1 MVYLYKMKKLNLIIM
16 SIKRAGAV
24 IALVAL
30 SITSF
35 MQVSLVNAQDSGVF
49 SDITTSY
56 DYYEAIDYLQNE
68 GVVEGYGDGTY
79 KPGNSINRAEFTK
92 IALLASGY
100 EPEGSTCFP
109 DVTDQWFAPYVCKAQ
124 DLGLVDGYPD
134 GMFKPERPINFVEAG
149 KIVSNGLNLGL
160 DETNQNEWFHKYIK
174 ALEEDSAIPLTIDTF
189 DQYINRGEM
198 AEMMWRIQTSQQ
210 EQTQNYE
217 ELKEMTIAQQM
228 HTVSSCSVLMD
239 TFEEVQSSNDYMYR
253 DVVMMEAVDDATV
266 TTSTDTKTAGAPAPA
281 ESEAAEE
288 GDYSTTN
295 VQVEGVDE
303 ADIVKTDGEYIYIVK
318 GDTVRVVKAYLPENM
333 VELDAIE
340 FNDDDFSPTDMYVD
354 GNKLVVLGHSYYS
367 YPYPLDRTEAMI
379 YPYPYY
385 GGGISKVF
393 IFDISDKADI
403 KAFRSL
409 EFEGSYSQSRK
420 VDDMVY
426 MVLSRP
432 GFVPYD
438 DIMEAD
444 EILPRYKD
452 TGDEIAQPM
461 VDCTDVKYVPAFE
474 SANYM
479 IVAGI
484 PINEASGDI
493 SKEVVLGSVGNVY
506 SSRENMYIAANEWNW
521 NYRSSS
527 ETTNVYKFSLGKEEI
542 DFEGKG
548 KVPGTILNQF
558 SMDEDG
564 DYFRIATTKGNTW
577 DNTSTNNVYVL
588 DEAMEMTG
596 KLEGI
601 APGESIHSTRFMGDR
616 LYMVTFK
623 KIDPFFVIDMKDPK
637 GPKILG
643 KLKIPGYSDYLHP
656 YDEHHIIGFGK
667 DTVEATEMEE
677 VDWNQDFA
685 WYQGLKVAM
694 FDVTDVTAPQQMF
707 YEVIGDRGTDSEL
720 LRNHKALL
728 FDKEKDLFAFPVTLA
743 ELSEEIKNDP
753 TASGSEYGDIVFQG
767 AYVYG
772 IDLEDG
778 FTLKTRITHYDETE
792 VADKAGY
799 YWYGDKDVERIL
811 YIGDFLYTVSKGMVM
826 ANDMLSEFAEVNST
840 EVGGT
845 DDEYYY
851 IME

>member
-1 MVYLYKMKKLNLIIM
+1 M
-16 SIKRAGAV
+16 SIKRAGAI

-35 MQVSLVNAQDSGVF
+35 MQVSLVTARDSGVF

-56 DYYEAIDYLQNE
+56 DYYEAVNYLQNE
-68 GVVEGYGDGTY
+68 DVVEGYGDGSY
-79 KPGNSINRAEFTK
+79 KPENTINRAEFAK

-100 EPEGSTCFP
+100 EPEGSNCFP
-109 DVTDQWFAPYVCKAQ
+109 DVTDQWFASYVCKAQ
-124 DLGLVDGYPD
+124 DLGLVDGYP
-134 GMFKPERPINFVEAG
+134 GGTFKPERPINFVEAG
-149 KIVSNGLNLGL
+149 KIVANGLGL
-160 DETNQNEWFHKYIK
+160 ELEENYQKEWFHLYVK
-174 ALEEDSAIPLTIDTF
+174 ALEDNKAIPPSVETF
-189 DQYINRGEM
+189 DHYVDRGEM
-198 AEMMWRIQTSQQ
+198 AEMIWRIQTN
-210 EQTQNYE
+210 QNKSTEGYDG
-217 ELKEMTIAQQM
+217 LKEMTVARQM
-228 HTVSSCSVLMD
+228 HTISSCSVLMD
-239 TFEEVQSSNDYMYR
+239 KFEEVRSDDYMYR
-253 DVVMMEAVDDATV
+253 DVVMMESVDESNAVSSD
-266 TTSTDTKTAGAPAPA
+266 KQTAGAPM

-288 GDYSTTN
+288 GDYSMTN

-318 GDTVRVVKAYLPENM
+318 GNTVRVVKAYLPENM
-333 VELDAIE
+333 VELSALE

-367 YPYPLDRTEAMI
+367 YPYPLDRTSSAMI

-393 IFDISDKADI
+393 IFDISDKTNI
-403 KAFRSL
+403 ESFREV

-426 MVLSRP
+426 IVLSRP

-438 DIMEAD
+438 DIMDAA

-452 TGDEIAQPM
+452 TNEDVAQPI

-521 NYRSSS
+521 DYRTSS
-527 ETTNVYKFSLGKEEI
+527 ETTNVYKFSLAKEDV
-542 DFEGKG
+542 DFKGKG
-548 KVPGTILNQF
+548 NVPGSVLNQF
-558 SMDEDG
+558 SMDENG
-564 DYFRIATTKGNTW
+564 DYFRIATTKGNAW

-588 DEAMEMTG
+588 DEDMEMTG

-601 APGESIHSTRFMGDR
+601 APGESIYSTRFMGDR

-623 KIDPFFVIDMKDPK
+623 KIDPFFVIDMTDPK
-637 GPKILG
+637 GPKTLG

-656 YDEHHIIGFGK
+656 YDENHIIGFGK
-667 DTVEATEMEE
+667 DTVETTEDEE
-677 VDWNQDFA
+677 LNWNQDFV

-694 FDVTDVTAPQQMF
+694 FDVTDVTAPKQMF

-720 LRNHKALL
+720 LRDHKALL

-743 ELSEEIKNDP
+743 ELSDEVKNDP
-753 TASGSEYGDIVFQG
+753 NASGSEYGDIVFQG

-772 IDLEDG
+772 IDLENG
-778 FTLKTRITHYDETE
+778 FNLKTSISHYDETE
-792 VADKAGY
+792 VEDKSGY

-811 YIGDFLYTVSKGMVM
+811 YIGDFLYTVSKGMVK
-826 ANDMLSEFAEVNST
+826 ANDMTDNFVDVNEVT
-840 EVGGT
+840 VGGT
-845 DDEYYY
+845 DDEYYH